1 MARVEIVKAY
11 MKARTANNAD
21 EVGTY
26 VADDIVLVSER
37 DGTKTGKEEFL
48 AYVRVRR
55 GAPDLLRAAGAAA
68 ATERLGGWRSP
79 ALARCVLQ
87 ATPSNGTFQDPVE
100 EGDKVVLN
108 GTVSVRHPARR
119 SPRHWLTRS

>member
-55 GAPDLLRAAGAAA
+55 GTPDLSRAAATAAT

-79 ALARCVLQ
+79 A
-87 ATPSNGTFQDPVE
+87 G
-100 EGDKVVLN
+100 
-108 GTVSVRHPARR
+108 VRTCCALCSTGHAIQRHLPGPRR
-119 SPRHWLTRS
+119 GGRQGRA